1 MCMMSIDSL
10 LYVFEPHKIYALRG
24 VRHEAML
31 FPILGGL
38 KIKYTFFTFKTI
50 DSIAVFTI

>member
-1 MCMMSIDSL
+1 MMSIDSL

-38 KIKYTFFTFKTI
+38 KIKSTFFTFKTI